1 MAAVLMNIEL
11 KGVKIPVIFEEDKRL
26 PLIDMELIF
35 RESGSLADPIPGVA
49 SMSAKLLNEGTSKDG
64 AVAFARVLDNHAI
77 TLHAGVGRETF
88 VLSLEALDSQFPLAL
103 EKLAELLKDPNYTQ
117 EAFEKVRKQTLGKL
131 MQKRSNFDY
140 IASRGLREILFK
152 GTPAANPQL
161 GSEESVKAMSL
172 ENLKSFIGAHLH
184 LDNLIVL
191 IGGNIDKKSIEK
203 ALSTVVDSL
212 KRGEV
217 PALGHYEASD
227 VNKSVVQYED
237 TDQAYIYFG
246 SPYEMRADDS
256 RRVYGKVAAFIL
268 GSGGFGSRMMEEIRV
283 KRGLAYSAYARFSVN
298 RSSSYFSGYLQT
310 KLESADEAAKVV
322 RELVD
327 DFVKKG
333 ATAKELE
340 AAKKYFLGSE
350 PLRTETMSQRLNRAF
365 NEYYSGIGMGWSSR
379 ELEIIKDMKLEELND
394 FIRKHREILDLS
406 WSIVTKKEH

>member
-11 KGVKIPVIFEEDKRL
+11 KGVKIPVIFEEDRRL

-77 TLHAGVGRETF
+77 TLHAGAGRETF

-103 EKLAELLKDPNYTQ
+103 EKLAELLRDPNYTQ

-140 IASRGLREILFK
+140 IASRGLREILFE

-161 GSEESVKAMSL
+161 GSEESVKATTL
-172 ENLKSFIGAHLH
+172 GNLKSFIGAHLH

-191 IGGNIDKKSIEK
+191 IGGNIDRKGIEK
-203 ALSTVVDSL
+203 ALGTIVDSL
-212 KRGEV
+212 ERGEV

-227 VNKSVVQYED
+227 ANRSVVQYED

-298 RSSSYFSGYLQT
+298 RTNSYFSGYLQT
-310 KLESADEAAKVV
+310 KLESADEAVKVV

-327 DFVKKG
+327 DFVEKG

-340 AAKKYFLGSE
+340 AARKYFLGSE

-406 WSIVTKKEH
+406 WSIVTKKED